1 MVQQGAS
8 GRARLNAGAETSKR
22 SSGGGR
28 GGGGDRRYASS
39 GKPNFFKTLRQ
50 KPWLVPAV
58 QPLQLVFFR
67 KVFVRLMNVKTLQ
80 DAGAD
85 NPDEDIPLMIVQ
97 RSFARLCRLLRD
109 DRLFDAK
116 RYDLNGD
123 GSAGWWEFLAMWKQ
137 EKLCMRLSPMERVY
151 LTLEDPQS
159 SRLGWL
165 TSLFVFVVIL
175 VSAGSFVLSTMP
187 VFHDPPSCPSCE
199 PAPFVIFERVDTFCV
214 VLFTVEYVLRFITS
228 AFTRVELTNEEE
240 LIDCM
245 TKEETLRS
253 PSGPQRMLTF
263 ALHWP
268 NVIDLLAILP
278 SYMSWIMEAFSG
290 GGTPDAEHDLMVKVT
305 RLMRVVRAL
314 RLGRRFEA
322 VIIVVNTMKRSI
334 RALWVL
340 ILNLTMG
347 VLVWGAILYYLE
359 QGVYDPDTGA
369 FVRPEDNNNPTPFA
383 SIPHSFWFAMV
394 TATTVGYGDV
404 VPVTNGGRVVAG
416 LNMVYSLCVLALPIG
431 VIGSNFDVVWK
442 DFDREK
448 RDEQEVRDNAAW
460 MLRDACFAL
469 DPLSY
474 SRVLT
479 VEVLHSPMP
488 VDNNDIFLGQ
498 ASADLD
504 LDANSFDKV
513 DRELT
518 LPLQEN
524 RSKGNRAIS
533 GNITISYSWRP
544 SRSASAG
551 SVLRGHLTINV
562 LCASELGRIDWKP
575 SWQPDARVRL
585 TFHPRC
591 PGDSSDGVIVPQV
604 EMTHVVRDD
613 RAPTWNCSFSADVA
627 WTRDGINKRRDKE
640 RILQSRSAM
649 SLAGPLAPL
658 SASSE
663 LSAAAMGFDRHVS
676 SGDVAWDGSSTRKTG
691 LGATIRSR
699 DAGRL
704 GADVGGAM
712 PRLTEE
718 VQSLSVALPMLQ
730 GEIVELRRDQD
741 AVLALLGLQPSVPAP
756 IASPRPPMGPGPND
770 TVPAPHG
777 SPTGKL
783 RKAASFGD
791 ASARTLLETVSILA
805 DEYRVPGSVLD
816 DIFQWT

>member
-1 MVQQGAS
+1 MA
-8 GRARLNAGAETSKR
+8 AAAGDMACRRGSQTYSKR
-22 SSGGGR
+22 FRRNLGWCRRCSPCSSSSSARRELRRNR
-28 GGGGDRRYASS
+28 GGGDGPHRAE
-39 GKPNFFKTLRQ
+39 
-50 KPWLVPAV
+50 
-58 QPLQLVFFR
+58 
-67 KVFVRLMNVKTLQ
+67 VFVRLMNVKMLQ

-137 EKLCMRLSPMERVY
+137 EQLCKRLSPMERVY
-151 LTLEDPQS
+151 LTFEDPQS

-165 TSLFVFVVIL
+165 ISFCVFVGIL

-187 VFHDPPSCPSCE
+187 VFHDPPSCPLCE
-199 PAPFVIFERVDTFCV
+199 PTPFVIFDRVDNFCV
-214 VLFTVEYVLRFITS
+214 VLFSVEYVLRFITS

-253 PSGPQRMLTF
+253 PTGPQRMLTF

-268 NVIDLLAILP
+268 NIIDVLAILP
-278 SYMSWIMEAFSG
+278 SYMSWIMEDFSG
-290 GGTPDAEHDLMVKVT
+290 GAIPDVQHDLMGKVT

-322 VIIVVNTMKRSI
+322 VIIVVNTMKRSL
-334 RALWVL
+334 RALWAL
-340 ILNLTMG
+340 SLNLTLG
-347 VLVWGAILYYLE
+347 VLVWGAMLYYLE

-369 FVRPEDNNNPTPFA
+369 FRRPEDGNLPTPFA

-431 VIGSNFDVVWK
+431 VIGSNFDMVWK

-448 RDEQEVRDNAAW
+448 RDEQEVRDNAEW
-460 MLRDACFAL
+460 MVRDACFAL

-488 VDNNDIFLGQ
+488 GDNNDIFLGQ

-524 RSKGNRAIS
+524 RSKGNRTIS

-544 SRSASAG
+544 SRAASADT
-551 SVLRGHLTINV
+551 VLRGHLTINV
-562 LCASELGRIDWKP
+562 LCASELGRIDWKT

-604 EMTHVVRDD
+604 EMTHVVWDD
-613 RAPTWNCSFSADVA
+613 RAPTWNCSFYADVA
-627 WTRDGINKRRDKE
+627 WTKDGINKRRDKE
-640 RILQSRSAM
+640 RILQCRSAM
-649 SLAGPLAPL
+649 SLAGPLAPV
-658 SASSE
+658 SATSE
-663 LSAAAMGFDRHVS
+663 VPATATGVERHGS
-676 SGDVAWDGSSTRKTG
+676 SGDVACDGSSTRKIG
-691 LGATIRSR
+691 FGASIRSR

-704 GADVGGAM
+704 GVDVGGALH
-712 PRLTEE
+712 RLAEE
-718 VQSLSVALPMLQ
+718 LRSLSVALPMLQ

-741 AVLALLGLQPSVPAP
+741 AVLALLGMQPSVVAP
-756 IASPRPPMGPGPND
+756 SASPRPPLGPRPND
-770 TVPAPHG
+770 TVPSAHG
-777 SPTGKL
+777 SATGKL

-791 ASARTLLETVSILA
+791 ASARTLLASIL
-805 DEYRVPGSVLD
+805 EYRVPGSVLD
-816 DIFQWT
+816 DTFQWT